1 MEAHILGSLV
11 PSIEHLILIGD
22 PLQLRPTLNNYCE
35 PIYNVSGGVYK
46 ELIADVALSM
56 ESKRGEIYK
65 FDMSLMERLS
75 VSGLPMS
82 RIDVQRRMRP
92 EISSLIRFANF
103 GNILLSPPS
112 YYLFTINTETLFIQV
127 LKITNSLRSTQTFEG
142 SKRMCSLYLII
153 IVKMKVAM
161 TQPANSTCMRYV
173 VMTFYNLY

>member
-35 PIYNVSGGVYK
+35 PILNDWGGVIY
-46 ELIADVALSM
+46 EVLTANVALSM

-92 EISSLIRFANF
+92 EISSLIRF
-103 GNILLSPPS
+103 GIVLLSPPS
-112 YYLFTINTETLFIQV
+112 YYLISINIYRNTLYPGLEDHKLVKEYPDVRGIRQNVFFV
-127 LKITNSLRSTQTFEG
+127 SHNRRENEG
-142 SKRMCSLYLII
+142 GDDTASK
-153 IVKMKVAM
+153 
-161 TQPANSTCMRYV
+161 
-173 VMTFYNLY
+173 YNLYEVCGDDLL